1 MKRIAIYSRKSKES
15 DTGDSIESQIK
26 MCKSYCENNYIE
38 EEIQYSV
45 YQDEGFSGKNTDR
58 PKFQELI
65 KDIKSKK
72 FDILICYRLDR
83 ISRSVADFSSILDLL
98 QQFNCDFISI
108 KEQFDTSSPIGRA
121 MIYIASVFAQL
132 ERETIAERV
141 KDNMHQLAKQGIW
154 QGGSTPLGFDFER
167 VKYYDEGMKERT
179 MCIVKPI
186 SEELEY
192 VKHIYSV
199 YLAEESATRTVDI
212 LLKEGVKGK
221 RGKTIQ
227 SMGVIRLLRNPIYV
241 KSSEKVHEYL
251 KSKSNNVY
259 GTPNGNG
266 YLTYGKT
273 KSDAKRTRND
283 ESEWIYAVSK
293 HEGIIDSDTWLEIQK
308 ILDKNKVKQFKRTGS
323 SKVNPALLS
332 GLFKCK
338 KCGSNMVIRR
348 SGNTY
353 YYVCSGKVNK
363 IEHQCDANNVR
374 VDQIDNLVVSQIST
388 YSKDFLIKELPAAI
402 KEIGTEVLINN
413 NTDTLEKDLKEKKEM
428 VNNLVKRIALA
439 PDDSVAEIFMQQ
451 ISGIN
456 EEIKEIEN
464 KINCINSNLD
474 EHNTNKENLSLFVD
488 SLKNFNK
495 NIKEFDDVIKKRSLI
510 QTIVK
515 RITWDSDNY
524 EANIEFLENLSDD
537 CKKK

>member
-1 MKRIAIYSRKSKES
+1 MNIAIYSRKSKES
-15 DTGDSIESQIK
+15 DSGDSIENQIK
-26 MCKSYCENNYIE
+26 MCKQYCENNYPG
-38 EEIQYSV
+38 EEIKYSV
-45 YQDEGFSGKNTDR
+45 FQDEGFSGKNTDR

-141 KDNMHQLAKQGIW
+141 KDNMRQLAKQGIW